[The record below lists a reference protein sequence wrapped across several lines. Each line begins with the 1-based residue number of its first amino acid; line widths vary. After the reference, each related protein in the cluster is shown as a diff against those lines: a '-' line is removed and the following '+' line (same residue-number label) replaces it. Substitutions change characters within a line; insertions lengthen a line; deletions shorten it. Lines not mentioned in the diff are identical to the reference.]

1 MDIQIA
7 TLCDSAAEYGG
18 KLCIMGTFDQIF
30 ARQFPV
36 VHPHCCLVL
45 RLCFRAGDEGNHK
58 LGIAIID
65 ADGKPIM
72 PPIEGELGVQL
83 PPDAYFITRNLPLN
97 IQGIQFKE
105 AGQYAIEVSIDGKSV
120 ASIPL
125 AVMQVPG
132 GPQQEAA

>member
-1 MDIQIA
+1 MDIQVA

-45 RLCFRAGDEGNHK
+45 RLCFRAGDEGMHK
-58 LGIAIID
+58 MGISIID

-72 PPIEGELGVQL
+72 PAIEGELGVQL
-83 PPDAYFITRNLPLN
+83 PPDGGFITRNLPLN
-97 IQGIQFKE
+97 IQGLSFKDP
-105 AGQYAIEVSIDGKSV
+105 GLYAIEVSIDEKVV
-120 ASIPL
+120 ASVPL
-125 AVMQVPG
+125 RISEVPANAG
-132 GPQQEAA
+132 QA